1 MGMPSAARV
10 AVQLYV
16 CDIGVVLSLFQI
28 NEFNHL
34 DVIFPGLST
43 IYPQVL

>member
-1 MGMPSAARV
+1 M
-10 AVQLYV
+10 
-16 CDIGVVLSLFQI
+16 FQI

-43 IYPQVL
+43 IYPQVPWLNRCAMYMRVTSDIFVNPYL